1 MENDDSFIDHTYVW
15 DIITSADTGIF
26 KNGINIALIEIVD
39 NDITDNMAVLCPS
52 NSYAAKPFDLTK
64 GTCILLKHDS
74 FYTPIYL
81 YGNTNASK
89 LTKKNAVKIFSHQ
102 NTPPNL
108 LNVFEMINKTTSK
121 YCKPRASLPNVYDYK
136 PNLSALEIY
145 EILTEKRLVI
155 KKQVTNYRNNVIAFI
170 VSTRAEDETG
180 IYVPTSPSAP
190 VKNIQPIFTDAV
202 VWQEYTVTRD
212 RLTQIA
218 NKTGGKLLCKPAFK
232 VVEDGLIVGI
242 FTETNQFVSVSTPTE
257 NIIEDGI
264 PEYQVH
270 GYKNNQYYEA
280 DTAFAT
286 VSTHDSMRMQ
296 TIRNISLESHF
307 YNLFRSKLR
316 NTLADYKYK
325 AARDEIIH
333 IINNNQFLYKT
344 KMKKLENLI
353 RHVLTPQIAF
363 IEFDEEVLNH
373 INKMNAIVKPDEIN
387 KICLLKQNKLCAP
400 QKHLVSGIEN
410 DRLYYTRLAD
420 ELIRYTRIRTFILD
434 ASKYLNIG
442 SVEYQ
447 VDETEMLYLHSL
459 LVAEEFDK
467 LIAMPT
473 NKYITTISRDFANPF
488 VSTNAQ
494 TSTDVALAEQY
505 SNTTLASFDILKAE
519 CVSKTIPVLMDKKNW
534 RTILHENA
542 VEHVLNNSV
551 QCSFYII
558 MFILREHLQIHE
570 NIYEIKQRLCGYYAN
585 LIKMNQ
591 VNIYDMLG
599 KQGKQPVVNMLKT
612 NRIDITTMI
621 MNDSYILTAIDFWVF
636 AVSMQLPI
644 IIFDSN
650 DSLPFAPTLGWL
662 RLGGNPETDK
672 FYFVR
677 MINNTQYNLITPS
690 SPLRELNGFEQMI
703 QSPLYD
709 KHIQTFQE
717 FIQNYVI
724 IAPKLKQVQER
735 RMKK

>member
-1 MENDDSFIDHTYVW
+1 
-15 DIITSADTGIF
+15 
-26 KNGINIALIEIVD
+26 L
-39 NDITDNMAVLCPS
+39 
-52 NSYAAKPFDLTK
+52 
-64 GTCILLKHDS
+64 
-74 FYTPIYL
+74 
-81 YGNTNASK
+81 
-89 LTKKNAVKIFSHQ
+89 
-102 NTPPNL
+102 
-108 LNVFEMINKTTSK
+108 
-121 YCKPRASLPNVYDYK
+121 
-136 PNLSALEIY
+136 
-145 EILTEKRLVI
+145 
-155 KKQVTNYRNNVIAFI
+155 
-170 VSTRAEDETG
+170 
-180 IYVPTSPSAP
+180 
-190 VKNIQPIFTDAV
+190 
-202 VWQEYTVTRD
+202 
-212 RLTQIA
+212 
-218 NKTGGKLLCKPAFK
+218 
-232 VVEDGLIVGI
+232 
-242 FTETNQFVSVSTPTE
+242 STPAE

-264 PEYQVH
+264 PEYKVH
-270 GYKNNQYYEA
+270 GYKDNQYYEA

-286 VSTHDSMRMQ
+286 VSTTDSVRTQ

-333 IINNNQFLYKT
+333 IINNNQYLYKM
-344 KMKKLENLI
+344 KMKKLENII

-363 IEFDEEVLNH
+363 IEFDEDVLKHVNE
-373 INKMNAIVKPDEIN
+373 MNAIVKPDEIN

-434 ASKYLNIG
+434 ATKYLNIG

-447 VDETEMLYLHSL
+447 VDETEILYLHSL
-459 LVAEEFDK
+459 LVVEDFDK
-467 LIAMPT
+467 LVAMPT
-473 NKYITTISRDFANPF
+473 NKYVGAISRDFANPF

-505 SNTTLASFDILKAE
+505 RNTSAASFDILKAE
-519 CVSKTIPVLMDKKNW
+519 CVSKTVPVLTDKKNW

-542 VEHVLNNSV
+542 VEHILNNTV

-558 MFILREHLQIHE
+558 MFILREHLQIYE
-570 NIYEIKQRLCGYYAN
+570 NIYEIKQRLCRYYET
-585 LIKMNQ
+585 LMETYKVKISF
-591 VNIYDMLG
+591 ILSE
-599 KQGKQPVVNMLKT
+599 QGKKQVVNLLT
-612 NRIDITTMI
+612 SNRIDITTMI
-621 MNDSYILTAIDFWVF
+621 MNDTYILTAIDLWVF
-636 AVSMQLPI
+636 ALNMQLPI

-650 DSLPFAPTLGWL
+650 GSLPFAPTLDWL

-690 SPLRELNGFEQMI
+690 CPLRELNGFEQMI

-717 FIQNYVI
+717 FMEKYEPSRQV
-724 IAPKLKQVQER
+724 KLNITGR
-735 RMKK
+735 RQQKINVK